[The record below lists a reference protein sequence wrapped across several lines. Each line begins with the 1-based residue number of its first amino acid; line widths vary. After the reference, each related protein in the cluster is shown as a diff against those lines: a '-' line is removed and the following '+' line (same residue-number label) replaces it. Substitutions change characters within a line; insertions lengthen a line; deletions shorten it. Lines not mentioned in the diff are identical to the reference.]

1 MCNRIGT
8 ERGGLGGR
16 GHPLGYWLFVPITV
30 LTIGRSLVHL
40 FAPDGGAQ
48 SIATIPLDRMTQG
61 GAEGVI
67 GVFALWGLSQLLLG
81 FVYVAVLL
89 RFTNLLPL
97 MYLLLIVEYVGRF
110 AIGAAKPVPHLSTP
124 PGATANLV
132 FPLIGAVG
140 LWLSTRRSV
149 PATDEHAG

>member
-1 MCNRIGT
+1 MHGRIGS
-8 ERGGLGGR
+8 EQGGFAYR
-16 GHPLGYWLFVPITV
+16 GHPFGYWLFVPITLV
-30 LTIGRSLVHL
+30 TIGRSLVHL

-67 GVFALWGLSQLLLG
+67 AVFAFWGLSQLLLG

-89 RFTNLLPL
+89 RYASLLPL

-110 AIGAAKPVPHLSTP
+110 AIGATKPLEHLSTP

-132 FPLIGAVG
+132 FPVIGAVG
-140 LWLSTRRSV
+140 LWLSTRRSA
-149 PATDEHAG
+149 PATGEHAG